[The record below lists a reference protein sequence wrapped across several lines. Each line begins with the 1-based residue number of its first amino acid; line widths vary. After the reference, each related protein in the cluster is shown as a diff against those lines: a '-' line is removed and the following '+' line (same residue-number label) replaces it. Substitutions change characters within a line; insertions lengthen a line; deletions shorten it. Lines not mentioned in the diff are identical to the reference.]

1 MREDRHAFPCFR
13 NIAVPEKIRRFP
25 IFVGAIACGPC
36 QHRLKTSI
44 FPLGGLVFRTAFTES
59 KVH

>member
-25 IFVGAIACGPC
+25 IFVG
-36 QHRLKTSI
+36 QSLLKTSI
-44 FPLGGLVFRTAFTES
+44 FPLGSLVFRTAFTGS
-59 KVH
+59 KVL